1 MALASFFLN
10 LAGLLK
16 DLDAKNFNLLNVK
29 TATYKAEFDNGNSGA
44 AATIS
49 FLVAQKQK
57 ITLTANCTFTFTAP
71 NGPGNF
77 VLRLIQD
84 GTGGRTVTWPAA
96 VKWVG
101 SAAPTLTTTA
111 AAVDIVT
118 IYYDGT
124 NFNASYGLNF
134 G

>member
-1 MALASFFLN
+1 MSLANFFQTIFGLVNDLN
-10 LAGLLK
+10 AE
-16 DLDAKNFNLLNVK
+16 NFNILGSK
-29 TATYKAEFDNGNSGA
+29 TVTYNGEFDNGNSGA
-44 AATIS
+44 TATVS

-84 GTGGRTVTWPAA
+84 GTGSRTVTWPGT

-101 SAAPTLTTTA
+101 SAAPVLTTTA
-111 AAVDIVT
+111 AGVDIVSL
-118 IYYDGT
+118 YYNGT
-124 NFNASYGLNF
+124 NYYASYGLNF

>member
-1 MALASFFLN
+1 MALPNFFIALFGLIQDLN
-10 LAGLLK
+10 AE
-16 DLDAKNFNLLNVK
+16 NFNILGSK
-29 TATYKAEFDNGNSGA
+29 TVTYNGEFDNGNSST

-57 ITLTANCTFTFTAP
+57 ITLTGNCTFTFTAP

-101 SAAPTLTTTA
+101 SAAPVLTAAA
-111 AAVDIVT
+111 AAVDIVS
-118 IYYDGT
+118 IYYNGT
-124 NFNASYGLNF
+124 NYYASYGLNF

>member
-1 MALASFFLN
+1 MALPNLFVALFGLVNDLN
-10 LAGLLK
+10 AE
-16 DLDAKNFNLLNVK
+16 NFNILGLK
-29 TATYKAEFDNGNSGA
+29 TATYNSEFDNGNSGA

-84 GTGGRTVTWPAA
+84 ATGGRTVTWPGT

-101 SAAPTLTTTA
+101 SAAPTLTTA
-111 AAVDIVT
+111 ANAVDIVS
-118 IYYDGT
+118 IYYNGT
-124 NFNASYGLNF
+124 NYYASYGLNF